1 MNMKTLRPL
10 IDAAVAELHSS
21 SHLLY
26 ILETGV
32 TGHLLHDIWRMP
44 GSSDTILYYGF
55 PYRRRVQQNLLG
67 DCTAKSFASQMQAIY
82 LATHA
87 YEQGFKV
94 TSQDGIAAQPVIGV
108 GVTGAVTTSRELK
121 GGNRVHVCIRTTEG
135 IYVVSCVLPTHKNS
149 KKNLVKYR
157 EEQGVLTDLVVLN
170 AILWAAG
177 IKQVPLSDVVES
189 DQIQKIDEVSWI
201 LKPDDATH
209 RPENLFDQVFLP
221 TGELIPVEAIDPSKY
236 ILFPGSF
243 DPLSFAHVEMGQVI
257 EQMTRKKV
265 IYQISQHHP
274 IKTDEGIPEED
285 LRKRFLQFQYRHP
298 VLFLRGDG
306 LYVDKAK
313 KIPGVKILLGADA
326 AKNLLNPKFY
336 GGEIGRRQML
346 EGLAQIG
353 SSFLVMGRVD
363 KDTGEFITRDD
374 LDMPPRFAHIFEGVS
389 SRWDISSTQIRTQ
402 QSYGN

>member
-10 IDAAVAELHSS
+10 IETAVAQLHNS

-44 GSSDTILYYGF
+44 GSSNTILYYGF
-55 PYRRRVQQNLLG
+55 PYHRRVQQNLLG
-67 DCTAKSFASQMQAIY
+67 DCTAK
-82 LATHA
+82 
-87 YEQGFKV
+87 
-94 TSQDGIAAQPVIGV
+94 
-108 GVTGAVTTSRELK
+108 R
-121 GGNRVHVCIRTTEG
+121 
-135 IYVVSCVLPTHKNS
+135 KNS
-149 KKNLVKYR
+149 KKSLVKYR

-170 AILWAAG
+170 AILWATG
-177 IKQVPLSDVVES
+177 IKQIPLSDVIES
-189 DQIQKIDEVSWI
+189 DQIQKIDDVSWI

-209 RPENLFDQVFLP
+209 RPENLFDHVFLP
-221 TGELIPVEAIDPSKY
+221 TGELIPVEAIDPNKY

-257 EQMTRKKV
+257 EQMTGKKV
-265 IYQISQHHP
+265 IYQISQQHP
-274 IKTDEGIPEED
+274 MKADEGIPEED

-313 KIPGVKILLGADA
+313 KIPGIKILLGADA
-326 AKNLLNPKFY
+326 AKHLLNPKFY
-336 GGEIGRRQML
+336 GGDVKRRQML
-346 EGLAQIG
+346 EGLAEIG

-363 KDTGEFITRDD
+363 KDTGDFITRDD
-374 LDMPPRFAHIFEGVS
+374 LDMPPRFAHVFEGVS
-389 SRWDISSTQIRTQ
+389 SRWDISSTQIRAQ
-402 QSYGN
+402 QGCS